1 MGNKDI
7 DWSLRMN
14 AAIDYMESNLEDE
27 IDILIVAKKAQCSSF
42 HFQKMFFAIFGITPA
57 EYIRYRRLT
66 LAATEL
72 SVGNAK
78 IIDISFKYNY
88 ESPTSFTRAFKNFH
102 GMKPS
107 EVRKPGAKLF
117 SFNRASFQI
126 EIKGGNRMNYKIVE
140 RPAFE
145 IMGKSKL
152 FTHETFFKEA
162 PKFWKDYVGTEEYKV
177 LWNINQ
183 GRSGK
188 VSEAAIMSIYL
199 PNDKNRESFTDTLGV
214 EIDKKVDLKHFS
226 RFTVPSA
233 TYAEFYCTYQTSAK
247 MNKQIYGEWLPSSGY
262 ERDPKKADIAAYFP
276 AAFLPMTQMAVRWWI
291 PVIKKK

>member
-1 MGNKDI
+1 
-7 DWSLRMN
+7 
-14 AAIDYMESNLEDE
+14 
-27 IDILIVAKKAQCSSF
+27 
-42 HFQKMFFAIFGITPA
+42 
-57 EYIRYRRLT
+57 
-66 LAATEL
+66 
-72 SVGNAK
+72 
-78 IIDISFKYNY
+78 
-88 ESPTSFTRAFKNFH
+88 
-102 GMKPS
+102 
-107 EVRKPGAKLF
+107 
-117 SFNRASFQI
+117 
-126 EIKGGNRMNYKIVE
+126 MNYKIVE

-145 IMGKSKL
+145 IMGKSKS